1 MTTRDLLMKYEN
13 QWIFLS
19 KEQIEYML
27 MEAGIN
33 EYVDDDFKKQ
43 QSCDQTLLD
52 KIESWN
58 DGGCSTGLNEN

>member
-33 EYVDDDFKKQ
+33 EDVDDDFKKQ